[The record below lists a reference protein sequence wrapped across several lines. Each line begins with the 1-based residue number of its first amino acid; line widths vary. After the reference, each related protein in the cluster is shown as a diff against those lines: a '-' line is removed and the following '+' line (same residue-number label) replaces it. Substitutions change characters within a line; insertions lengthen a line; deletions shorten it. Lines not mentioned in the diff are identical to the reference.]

1 MTLLQSLTSSQHGK
15 PTTDWEQDSEGKPE
29 HVVSKVLRGAT
40 KFGAKVTRKVVR
52 DTGLVEN
59 EQIAGIIEG
68 VVDGV
73 EKQAEASRDTS
84 ITDRVKWA
92 GTFTY
97 IDIANKHLFFA
108 FTAGDTAGIVGENV
122 DYQPVNV
129 VCDVITEQVEADDDV
144 NLVQRAGLFVGTTLQ
159 GTSEFVPDEIG
170 QGILSL

>member
-15 PTTDWEQDSEGKPE
+15 PSTNWEEDSEGKPE

-97 IDIANKHLFFA
+97 IDIANKH
-108 FTAGDTAGIVGENV
+108 
-122 DYQPVNV
+122 
-129 VCDVITEQVEADDDV
+129 
-144 NLVQRAGLFVGTTLQ
+144 
-159 GTSEFVPDEIG
+159 
-170 QGILSL
+170 